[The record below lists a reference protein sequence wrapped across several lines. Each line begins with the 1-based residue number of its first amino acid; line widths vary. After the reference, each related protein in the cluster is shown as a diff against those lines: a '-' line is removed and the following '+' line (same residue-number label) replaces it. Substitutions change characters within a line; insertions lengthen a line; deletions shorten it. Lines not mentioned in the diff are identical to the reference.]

1 MAVTTLDVPSARK
14 PIRLWP
20 GVVAASLL
28 LLVRFG
34 FPLVRPGD
42 IGPAL
47 FGAIIGAG
55 VILLWW
61 LFFSRERWSERLAFV
76 AVIALTMLAT
86 YRILDV
92 SIRTGAMGFL
102 FPLLAIPGVTVALVA
117 GAAAGRRLSDASRRA
132 VMTAAI
138 VLASGGWAL
147 IRTGGFTANFHND
160 FMWRWSQS
168 PEERL
173 VAQSRDLP
181 FAPAGSAS
189 AGSAPASIPV
199 SPAATPAAPAASAP
213 LPVAVPATPTPA
225 AAATRAPEWPGFRG
239 PERDSVIR
247 DVRIETDWAKTPPVV
262 LWRRPIGPGWSS
274 FAVDGGL
281 IYTQEQRGDDEIVA
295 CYSLATGEPV
305 WMHRDAARFWESNGG
320 AGPRGTPTLDNGR
333 VYALGATGLLNA
345 LDARTGAVIW
355 SRNAA
360 ADTGAE
366 LPGWGFSSSPIV
378 LDDMVIVATAGRL
391 AAYDLAAGRP
401 RWLGPARGGGY
412 SSPQPVTIDGV
423 RQVVL
428 MSTKGATSVAPAD
441 GAVLWQHDWSGTP
454 IVQPASIGDGD
465 LLITTSNASGAD
477 GIRRLAVAQANGR
490 WTVTERWMSAGLK
503 PYFNDFV
510 IHKGHA
516 FGFDGSIL
524 SCIDLADGKRVWKG
538 GRYGNGQLVLL
549 ADQDVLLVTSEEGE
563 LALVS
568 AGTDEFKELARFPGV
583 DGKTWN
589 HPVLVHDVLLVRNGA
604 EMVAFRL
611 ALASR

>member
-1 MAVTTLDVPSARK
+1 
-14 PIRLWP
+14 
-20 GVVAASLL
+20 
-28 LLVRFG
+28 
-34 FPLVRPGD
+34 
-42 IGPAL
+42 
-47 FGAIIGAG
+47 
-55 VILLWW
+55 
-61 LFFSRERWSERLAFV
+61 
-76 AVIALTMLAT
+76 
-86 YRILDV
+86 
-92 SIRTGAMGFL
+92 
-102 FPLLAIPGVTVALVA
+102 
-117 GAAAGRRLSDASRRA
+117 
-132 VMTAAI
+132 
-138 VLASGGWAL
+138 
-147 IRTGGFTANFHND
+147 
-160 FMWRWSQS
+160 
-168 PEERL
+168 
-173 VAQSRDLP
+173 
-181 FAPAGSAS
+181 
-189 AGSAPASIPV
+189 
-199 SPAATPAAPAASAP
+199 
-213 LPVAVPATPTPA
+213 
-225 AAATRAPEWPGFRG
+225 
-239 PERDSVIR
+239 
-247 DVRIETDWAKTPPVV
+247 
-262 LWRRPIGPGWSS
+262 
-274 FAVDGGL
+274 
-281 IYTQEQRGDDEIVA
+281 
-295 CYSLATGEPV
+295 
-305 WMHRDAARFWESNGG
+305 MHRDAARFWESNGG

-412 SSPQPVTIDGV
+412 SSPQLVTIDGV